1 MKTAALIESQSG
13 GIAGEH
19 LEGNRPPHL
28 GQSVFHQGPAHPP
41 AGQGGIYV
49 QPGQLVVCEGS
60 EPSGLAIQL
69 RYPQSIAEQ
78 PLPLGGDL
86 QGEKGVRQPGQSQ
99 FGLPGG
105 VVDGAQPG
113 PIGVPVGTDDDR
125 PGKPPVE
132 LKNGA

>member
-1 MKTAALIESQSG
+1 METG
-13 GIAGEH
+13 
-19 LEGNRPPHL
+19 RPI
-28 GQSVFHQGPAHPP
+28 SVRACSTRGPAHPP

-60 EPSGLAIQL
+60 EPGGLAIQL
-69 RYPQSIAEQ
+69 RYPQSVAEQ

-105 VVDGAQPG
+105 VVDGAQPRG
-113 PIGVPVGTDDDR
+113 QSASR
-125 PGKPPVE
+125 
-132 LKNGA
+132 